1 MKTINSNAI
10 LFVIFLCVF
19 FVNPGITTAQNYRS
33 PKAYIDDFAR
43 NEDFL
48 KESLVEYT
56 AAVINISPDNRAQ
69 STLDRIFKKLEN
81 VNTILLRNDKGI
93 MGDVVLRDA
102 FIRMNTRT
110 ITLLKNKVLILNDY
124 STQSALDY
132 PQILKNFAY
141 KEKELANYYKGLIDY
156 ENEKREFAQ
165 KYNIIIKEEVKT
177 KNAFESNAYQNLVFY
192 RMNVIDDKLAMLLKE
207 KNIDQVKECFAQM
220 QIIAQECIRKTE
232 SYKLDFKDTSLN
244 NANIDLINFMLK
256 QKEALLQ
263 PYANYVMAATELDKA
278 KADKN
283 MSDATYNMHVKHFNA
298 MKNAFFDTL
307 YAVQLRK
314 KEMLDRWYI
323 TNSKW
328 IKNNTEF
335 EDLKDKITNVD

>member
-1 MKTINSNAI
+1 MS
-10 LFVIFLCVF
+10 FLCVF
-19 FVNPGITTAQNYRS
+19 LLNISNTLAQNYRS

-56 AAVINISPDNRAQ
+56 AAVINISPENRAN
-69 STLDRIFKKLEN
+69 STLERIFKKLEN

-102 FIRMNTRT
+102 FIKMNTRT
-110 ITLLKNKVLILNDY
+110 ISLLKNKVLILNDY
-124 STQSALDY
+124 SAQSLLDY
-132 PQILKNFAY
+132 PQILKNFSY
-141 KEKELANYYKGLIDY
+141 KEKELVNYYKGLIDY

-165 KYNIIIKEEVKT
+165 KYNIVIKEEIKT

-192 RMNVIDDKLAMLLKE
+192 RMNVMDDKLSLLLKE
-207 KNIDQVKECFAQM
+207 RNLENVKQCFAFM
-220 QIIAQECIRKTE
+220 QTVATECIQKTE
-232 SYKLDFKDTSLN
+232 SYKGDFKDTSLN
-244 NANIDLINFMLK
+244 DANLVLINFIMK
-256 QKEALLQ
+256 QKDLLLE
-263 PYANYVMAATELDKA
+263 PYSNYVFASAELDKA

-283 MSDATYNMHVKHFNA
+283 ISDADYNATVRRFNTT
-298 MKNAFFDTL
+298 KNTFFDLL
-307 YAVQLRK
+307 YNIQLRK

-335 EDLKDKITNVD
+335 EDLKNKITNVD